1 MEEIKD
7 IVIRI
12 RKYYSSIKQIK
23 FLEGELERL
32 ERKRA
37 KYINDVETDKIHIE
51 ILNSAVNYSDCKVK
65 GNNQTSPIE
74 KGLDLAFERLEKSLA
89 LVVKRINC
97 IKLEIELIEISIDSI
112 RKSISLLDD
121 DCRRYIELRYRDN
134 NFNYEIENAMHL
146 SRMQVQGLKNRALRT
161 LVKSFNDIQISL
173 PDIEMIENN
182 VQIK

>member
-1 MEEIKD
+1 MKEI
-7 IVIRI
+7 IGRI
-12 RKYYSSIKQIK
+12 KKYYSSLKQIE

-32 ERKRA
+32 ERKKE
-37 KYINDVETDKIHIE
+37 KYIKDMETDKIHIE
-51 ILNSAVNYSDCKVK
+51 VLNFAVNYSDCKVK
-65 GNNQTSPIE
+65 GSSQTSPIE
-74 KGLDLAFERLEKSLA
+74 KGLDLAFERVEKSLS

-146 SRMQVQGLKNRALRT
+146 SRMQVQGLKNRALRA

-173 PDIEMIENN
+173 PDIEMIANDMHM
-182 VQIK
+182 K